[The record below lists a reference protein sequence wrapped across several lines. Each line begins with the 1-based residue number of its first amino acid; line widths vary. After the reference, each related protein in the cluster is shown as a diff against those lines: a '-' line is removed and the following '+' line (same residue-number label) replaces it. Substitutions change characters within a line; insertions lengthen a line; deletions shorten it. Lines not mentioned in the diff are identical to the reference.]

1 MSKATNTKLMDT
13 EPGGENTQQLVTC
26 RYESQDTFTKSPKKS
41 TGQFGATEPA
51 EDNEADVHR
60 ASQKAARG
68 EKTAENIR
76 FGEAI
81 SEHGFGGETLGNT
94 GSAKS
99 NLAGKGGEGVIGKD
113 SAGGRTRRS
122 QGSCGEGMDSEER
135 VRLERAR
142 REMGYGEGSG
152 VGG

>member
-13 EPGGENTQQLVTC
+13 EPGGENTQ
-26 RYESQDTFTKSPKKS
+26 YESQDTFTKSPKKS
-41 TGQFGATEPA
+41 TGQLGATAPT

-60 ASQKAARG
+60 ASQKSARG

-94 GSAKS
+94 GEAKS
-99 NLAGKGGEGVIGKD
+99 SLPGKGEGT
-113 SAGGRTRRS
+113 GGRTRRS
-122 QGSCGEGMDSEER
+122 QGSFGEGMDSEER

>member
-1 MSKATNTKLMDT
+1 MSQFLQPISYPFPPSIHPISSLSLIHYVLTNL
-13 EPGGENTQQLVTC
+13 P
-26 RYESQDTFTKSPKKS
+26 
-41 TGQFGATEPA
+41 ATEPT

-99 NLAGKGGEGVIGKD
+99 NLAGKEGEGAGVSAGAG
-113 SAGGRTRRS
+113 AGGRTRRS
-122 QGSCGEGMDSEER
+122 QGSFGEGMDSEER
-135 VRLERAR
+135 VRLERTR

>member
-13 EPGGENTQQLVTC
+13 EPGGENTQ
-26 RYESQDTFTKSPKKS
+26 YESQDTFTKSPKKS
-41 TGQFGATEPA
+41 TGQFGATEPT

-60 ASQKAARG
+60 ASQKATRG

-99 NLAGKGGEGVIGKD
+99 NLAGKDGEGDVSAG
-113 SAGGRTRRS
+113 AGGRTRRS
-122 QGSCGEGMDSEER
+122 QGSFGEGMDSEER

-142 REMGYGEGSG
+142 RDMGYGEGSG

>member
-13 EPGGENTQQLVTC
+13 EPGGENTQ
-26 RYESQDTFTKSPKKS
+26 YESQDTFTKSPKKS
-41 TGQFGATEPA
+41 TGQFGATAET

-68 EKTAENIR
+68 EKTAENVR

-81 SEHGFGGETLGNT
+81 SEHGFGGETVGNT
-94 GSAKS
+94 GRANNSS
-99 NLAGKGGEGVIGKD
+99 GMSTGGKEGA
-113 SAGGRTRRS
+113 SGRTRRS
-122 QGSCGEGMDSEER
+122 QGSFGEGMDSEER

-142 REMGYGEGSG
+142 REMGYEEGSG